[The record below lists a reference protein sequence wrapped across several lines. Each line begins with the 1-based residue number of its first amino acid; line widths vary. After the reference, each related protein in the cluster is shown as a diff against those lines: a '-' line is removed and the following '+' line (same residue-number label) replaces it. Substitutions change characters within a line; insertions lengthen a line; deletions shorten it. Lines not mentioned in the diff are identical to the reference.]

1 MFLFV
6 KILPYSEFKN
16 RLLYKDGKVLA
27 LTDEE
32 EVTVS
37 ATIADMPI
45 TATPTPSP
53 TPSTSIT
60 ITPTPSPTP
69 SISTT
74 ITPTPSIRVTLTPTP
89 SLVLTPVPKTP
100 EPPSKDVV
108 NRYFSLFGYT
118 SAYATV
124 KLEGIGLLEQT
135 QANSKGYFEFNNSF
149 APEKAKEFCLTG
161 IDTEKLSSLPLC
173 ITPPVN
179 TFNRK
184 YGPYLLPPTIRLGK
198 GSIEVGETGIVSG
211 KTIPGTDVNVN
222 VFDEPEGGNF
232 ALRIVKAVYANNRPK
247 EIKLTARSDGS
258 YTAPIYSDTGGK
270 KRVFAQGVYS
280 QQKTPKSITLTLS
293 ILSWLMIVLE
303 MLIKFLSSL
312 FTLNNII
319 IAQLLLLFLYI
330 LYRRKKLSWFAMHK
344 EKQRAIVLYNSIN
357 NPNVQLN
364 YCPIDSLVKI

>member
-1 MFLFV
+1 M
-6 KILPYSEFKN
+6 
-16 RLLYKDGKVLA
+16 YKDGKVLA

-37 ATIADMPI
+37 ATIADIPITSTPTPSPTPTTGI

-53 TPSTSIT
+53 TPG
-60 ITPTPSPTP
+60 
-69 SISTT
+69 ISTT
-74 ITPTPSIRVTLTPTP
+74 ITPTPSVMITVTLTPTP
-89 SLVLTPVPKTP
+89 SITLIPTLSPTPVVPTPVPEPTK
-100 EPPSKDVV
+100 PPSEDVV

-135 QANSKGYFEFNNSF
+135 QANSKGYFEYNNFF
-149 APEKAKEFCLTG
+149 APQKAKEFCITA

-173 ITPPVN
+173 FAPPTN

-198 GSIEVGETGIVSG
+198 GSVEVGETAIVKG
-211 KTIPGTDVNVN
+211 KTIPGTDVSVN
-222 VFDEPEGGNF
+222 VFDEAESNTMTF
-232 ALRIVKAVYANNRPK
+232 NIVKTAFANERPK

-258 YTAPIYSDTGGK
+258 YTAPIYSDKGGK

-293 ILSWLMIVLE
+293 ILSKIMIILE
-303 MLIKFLSSL
+303 MIIKFLSSL
-312 FTLNNII
+312 LTLNNII
-319 IAQLLLLFLYI
+319 FVQLLLLILYI
-330 LYRRKKLSWFAMHK
+330 LYRRKKLSWLAMHK
-344 EKQRAIVLYNSIN
+344 EKQRAIILYKSIN
-357 NPNVQLN
+357 NPNIALN
-364 YCPIDSLVKI
+364 YCPIDSIVNMQ